1 MAPNRRPFFTVES
14 WISPGFFSEGSLGIL
29 FRAFK
34 CRLSLYCPG
43 HLYVGCPGTVRDTYM
58 PAVLVLVP
66 IGYVY
71 TTHNTLLI
79 LFAQWTMRP
88 YSPIRRWTP
97 GFDPVAAVSTSIL
110 VRIPRREITPMWR
123 EYEVFPPL
131 FLVSF
136 FLLRTHTCPAMVK
149 SFALRADEYTLAL

>member
-1 MAPNRRPFFTVES
+1 MPLQETLKDQTVWCGWHPTEDHS
-14 WISPGFFSEGSLGIL
+14 LQSKAGFLLVFFSEGSLGIL

-71 TTHNTLLI
+71 H
-79 LFAQWTMRP
+79 P
-88 YSPIRRWTP
+88 
-97 GFDPVAAVSTSIL
+97 
-110 VRIPRREITPMWR
+110 
-123 EYEVFPPL
+123 
-131 FLVSF
+131 
-136 FLLRTHTCPAMVK
+136 
-149 SFALRADEYTLAL
+149 